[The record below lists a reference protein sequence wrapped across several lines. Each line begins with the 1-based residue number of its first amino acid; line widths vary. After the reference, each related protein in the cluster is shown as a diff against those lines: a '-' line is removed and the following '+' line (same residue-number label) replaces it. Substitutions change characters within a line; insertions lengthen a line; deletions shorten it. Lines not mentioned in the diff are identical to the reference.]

1 MDFKSQW
8 LKSLTIFLG
17 EEKMYS
23 FEPSEEQKM
32 LMDATKRFAEN
43 ELQPAAHDA
52 DEEREFPTALIEK
65 GWELGVLQASIPEEY
80 GGFGERSAVTGIL
93 ASEELGWGDLAAS
106 MAIMAPTMYVIPIFI
121 GGTEDQKK
129 SLIPPV
135 IEAEWKPF
143 VAAYIEPRFDFYPF
157 EMTTTATEAGDGY
170 ILQGEKSMVPFAESA
185 ESFLVFAS
193 FEGKTQAFVV
203 PPLTEG
209 LVVGEREALLGIQA
223 LPTYKLSLNDVRIPA
238 ESRIGGEDG
247 FEAQSVIDASNVA
260 TAALAVG
267 VSKAAYEY
275 SRDYAKER
283 EAFGG
288 PIAQKQAIAFML
300 AEMAIEIESIRMMV
314 WEAAWKLDAGKDAS
328 KSAYLALM
336 GATDMAMMVTDRA
349 VQILGGYGYIREY
362 PAERWMRN
370 GRGIPNFVG
379 LTMV

>member
-1 MDFKSQW
+1 
-8 LKSLTIFLG
+8 
-17 EEKMYS
+17 MYS
-23 FEPSEEQKM
+23 FEPTEEQRM
-32 LMDATKRFAEN
+32 LMDATKRFAEK

-52 DEEREFPTALIEK
+52 DEEREFPISLIEK

-93 ASEELGWGDLAAS
+93 AGEELGWGDLTAA
-106 MAIMAPTMYVIPIFI
+106 MAIMAPAMYVIPILV
-121 GGTEDQKK
+121 GGTEEQKK
-129 SLIPPV
+129 SLIPPI
-135 IEAEWKPF
+135 IEAEWKPN
-143 VAAYIEPRFDFYPF
+143 VAAYVEPRFDFYPL
-157 EMTTTATEAGDGY
+157 EMTSTATMAGDEY
-170 ILQGEKSMVPFAESA
+170 VLQGEKSMVPFAHIA

-193 FEGKTQAFVV
+193 LEGKTQAFVV
-203 PPLTEG
+203 PSQTEG
-209 LVVGEREALLGIQA
+209 LVVGERESLLGIQA

-247 FEAQSVIDASNVA
+247 FDVQPVIDASNLA

-267 VSKAAYEY
+267 LSRAAYEY

-288 PIAQKQAIAFML
+288 PIAQKQTIAFML
-300 AEMAIEIESIRMMV
+300 AEMATEIESIRLMV

-328 KSAYLALM
+328 KTAYLALM
-336 GATDMAMMVTDRA
+336 GASDMAMMVTDRA
-349 VQILGGYGYIREY
+349 VQILGGFGYIREY
-362 PAERWMRN
+362 PTERWMRN